1 MGPGPHRRPS
11 PGACAPNVLSEPEWE
26 ELSQL
31 PQKPEISLVL
41 RCSSAC
47 PASRE
52 QPSVS
57 ASSHKT
63 LPADGLAEDPPCPAP
78 PRFQKSGIPQPPA
91 HEANGEKP
99 APAPNGEQP
108 QPQLNEADGE
118 KPESAASQASGEI
131 PETEHAHGASHSPG
145 PTGPTGPTTRNH
157 NRSSTRPTARNR
169 NRRLGRAGGRRAAPR
184 ASTADQREGGRR
196 PPNSANYRV
205 GEEGFEPSR
214 PFGHTDLNRARLP
227 FRHPPRAGSK
237 ASTTPSALIPR
248 IRSDASSEGR
258 CHGGSSAAL
267 RATARGHGRG
277 RLRTGL
283 QV

>member
-1 MGPGPHRRPS
+1 MSSCPFVTFCNRRAGWLAP
-11 PGACAPNVLSEPEWE
+11 PQPPWAPALTAGLPRGTCAPNVLSAAEWE
-26 ELSQL
+26 ELSQPL
-31 PQKPEISLVL
+31 QSVKISLVL

-47 PASRE
+47 PVSRE

-57 ASSHKT
+57 APSHKDSAGRWPRRRPT
-63 LPADGLAEDPPCPAP
+63 AP
-78 PRFQKSGIPQPPA
+78 RAAQIPEIGNPQPPA
-91 HEANGEKP
+91 HGANEGNEGNEGKP
-99 APAPNGEQP
+99 AT
-108 QPQLNEADGE
+108 
-118 KPESAASQASGEI
+118 AASQASGEMPETGHADGGQPQPQPKRANREKPAAPSSQVNDGKPQPHRNQANGEI
-131 PETEHAHGASHSPG
+131 PESAARPRGGSP
-145 PTGPTGPTTRNH
+145 
-157 NRSSTRPTARNR
+157 
-169 NRRLGRAGGRRAAPR
+169 PR
-184 ASTADQREGGRR
+184 ASAADHREGGRR

-267 RATARGHGRG
+267 
-277 RLRTGL
+277 
-283 QV
+283 